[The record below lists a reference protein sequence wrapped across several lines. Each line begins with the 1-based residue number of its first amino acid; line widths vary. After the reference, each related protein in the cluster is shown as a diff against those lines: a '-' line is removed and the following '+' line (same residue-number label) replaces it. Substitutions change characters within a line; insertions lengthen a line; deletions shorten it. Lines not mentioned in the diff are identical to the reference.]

1 MEMEKEIG
9 IGKMFITG
17 FGYLLYLLGGWN
29 STLGAMFIFMVSDY
43 ATGYIRSFLKGQLS
57 SKVGYKGL
65 LKKCSYI
72 FIVLIG
78 AALDRVLEE
87 NSIQIPISFFGAPVS
102 FKVLLIC
109 SVIGTEGISIVENFA
124 EMGIKFPFTIKK
136 LFKQLQ
142 QDEPTQNTYDEK
154 KEP

>member
-1 MEMEKEIG
+1 MEKEIG
-9 IGKMFITG
+9 IGKMLISALSYILF
-17 FGYLLYLLGGWN
+17 LLGGWN
-29 STLGAMFIFMVSDY
+29 WTLGAMFIFMVSDY
-43 ATGYIRSFLKGQLS
+43 ATGYIRSCLKGQLS

-87 NSIQIPISFFGAPVS
+87 NNIQIPVSFFGAPVS

-109 SVIGTEGISIVENFA
+109 SVIGTEGISIVENLGA
-124 EMGIKFPFTIKK
+124 IGVKFPTSIIR
-136 LFKQLQ
+136 LFKQFQ
-142 QDEPTQNTYDEK
+142 QQQPSENTNKKK

>member
-1 MEMEKEIG
+1 MEKEIG
-9 IGKMFITG
+9 FGKMLITG
-17 FGYLLYLLGGWN
+17 FGYILFLLGGWN
-29 STLGAMFIFMVSDY
+29 WTLGAMFIFMVSDY
-43 ATGYIRSFLKGQLS
+43 ATGYIRSCLKGQLS

-87 NSIQIPISFFGAPVS
+87 NNIQIPISFFGAPVS

-124 EMGIKFPFTIKK
+124 EMGIKFPFTIRK

-142 QDEPTQNTYDEK
+142 QDESSKNTYDEK